1 MAAYVKSVSSDN
13 SALEQSVGWLRDN
26 APEMSAYRT
35 FTHRQRWILA
45 GCLAAMAAGLVANAR
60 VTIVV
65 LNLLVTA
72 LYVAAFAYKLLLARR
87 ALMHPPLVTVSDEEA
102 LSLPASDLPPY
113 TVLVA
118 AYREAGVIART
129 IKAIDALDYPRDR
142 IEVLLLLEEDDAA
155 TIAAAEAAHSPA
167 YMRVIRVPKAQPLT
181 KPKACNYGLQF
192 ASGQLVTIYDAE
204 DRPESLQLRRAVAAF
219 RRMHWSVACLQ
230 ARLEY
235 HNPKQNLITRLFT
248 AEYLTWFSLLLP
260 ALADRGGP
268 VPLGGTSM
276 HVKRIVVEAVGSWD
290 PYNVTEDA
298 DLGIRL
304 QRMGYR
310 TAILDSVT
318 YEEAN
323 SDFVNWVK
331 QRSRWYKGY
340 LQTWL
345 VHMRHPALLR
355 KQLGTEA
362 FAAFTLTVGATPLI
376 AFLNPIFWALTI
388 LWFGT
393 RANFIQPIF
402 PPSVYYAGMFCM
414 VFGNFIVIYLN
425 AIAIRATGRPELLGA
440 VLLSPLYWIMMSVA
454 AVKAFIQLMV
464 APYFWEKTTH
474 GLEPAKA
481 ATGTGPVQF
490 HSHAPEHGH
499 GLGASNRSDREAAAV
514 GQ

>member
-1 MAAYVKSVSSDN
+1 MA
-13 SALEQSVGWLRDN
+13 
-26 APEMSAYRT
+26 
-35 FTHRQRWILA
+35 I
-45 GCLAAMAAGLVANAR
+45 GLVANAG

-65 LNLLVTA
+65 LNLLVTG
-72 LYVAAFAYKLLLARR
+72 LYVAAFVYKVLLARR
-87 ALMHPPLVTVSDEEA
+87 ALMHPPVVSVDDAEA
-102 LSLPASDLPPY
+102 LSHYYGDLPQY

-129 IKAIDALDYPRDR
+129 IKAIDSLDYPRDR
-142 IEVLLLLEEDDAA
+142 IEVLLLLEEDDAP
-155 TIAAAEAAHSPA
+155 TIAAVEAAHPPA

-192 ASGQLVTIYDAE
+192 ARGQLVTIYDAE
-204 DRPESLQLRRAVAAF
+204 DRPESLQLRRAAAAF
-219 RRMHWSVACLQ
+219 RRLHWSVACLQ
-230 ARLEY
+230 AKLEY
-235 HNPKQNLITRLFT
+235 HNSKQNLITRLFT

-276 HVKRIVVEAVGSWD
+276 HVKRVVLEAVGGWD

-304 QRMGYR
+304 QRMGYK

-340 LQTWL
+340 IQTWL

-362 FAAFTLTVGATPLI
+362 FVAFTLTVGATPLI

-414 VFGNFIVIYLN
+414 VIGNFIVIYLN

-440 VLLSPLYWIMMSVA
+440 VLLSPLYWVMMSIA
-454 AVKAFIQLMV
+454 AVKALIQLIV
-464 APYFWEKTTH
+464 APHFWEKTTH
-474 GLEPAKA
+474 GLEP
-481 ATGTGPVQF
+481 GREGSSSGPIRPWTK
-490 HSHAPEHGH
+490 S
-499 GLGASNRSDREAAAV
+499 S
-514 GQ
+514 